1 MDDLPRRVGVLES
14 HMLVAESTIITIQA
28 SIENLS
34 GTKLEKI
41 DQRLRTIERLVW
53 VATGGV
59 IIIGAGGI
67 FFMNALINAISK

>member
-1 MDDLPRRVGVLES
+1 MDDIPRRVGVLES